1 MYEKINEP
9 LSIRGLK
16 LKNRIVFA
24 PTTMGLSEEE
34 YLERLGIIAAGG
46 AAMLVIGDVPVLRH
60 SLFAKSLYSTK
71 GFEFYRRVTEVI
83 HKNGAKACAQLHVS
97 DSDIK
102 GMLRFV
108 PGMLM
113 KRITPDRLRELMNER
128 TGPYITGIPESK
140 IGKITASFGDA
151 AVLAGKASFDM
162 IQVHGDRMCGS
173 FSSSVFNHRTDSYG
187 ASAANRAKF
196 ACECI
201 AAVRQALPDMPVEY
215 KLAVRQENPH
225 YGNAGILVEELPVF
239 LPLLEKAGVDS
250 YHVALADHSSLS
262 DTIPPKSH
270 PYFSGEGC
278 FLKYCDEVKKYSS
291 LPVCAVGGLTNPD
304 FVEEQLTRSRI
315 DYAAMSRQLIADP
328 EWPNKTAGK
337 NQDKIRFCVRCNR
350 ECLGGMMEHRGVHCI
365 YDKKKEDVQ

>member
-24 PTTMGLSEEE
+24 PTTLGLSEEE

-71 GFEFYRRVTEVI
+71 GFEFYRRVTEAI

-102 GMLRFV
+102 GMLRYV

-151 AVLAGKASFDM
+151 AVLAGKAGFDM
-162 IQVHGDRMCGS
+162 IQFMGTGCAEA
-173 FSSSVFNHRTDSYG
+173 SVPPYSIIEPTPT
-187 ASAANRAKF
+187 AQ
-196 ACECI
+196 
-201 AAVRQALPDMPVEY
+201 VRPTGP
-215 KLAVRQENPH
+215 N
-225 YGNAGILVEELPVF
+225 LPVSVLQPSDRLF
-239 LPLLEKAGVDS
+239 PIC
-250 YHVALADHSSLS
+250 LS
-262 DTIPPKSH
+262 NTNWQCVRKIRIMAMPEFWWRSCLFSCLFWRRRVLTVIMLRWRTIPP
-270 PYFSGEGC
+270 F
-278 FLKYCDEVKKYSS
+278 
-291 LPVCAVGGLTNPD
+291 
-304 FVEEQLTRSRI
+304 Q
-315 DYAAMSRQLIADP
+315 
-328 EWPNKTAGK
+328 
-337 NQDKIRFCVRCNR
+337 IRFLQNPTPIFPERAAF
-350 ECLGGMMEHRGVHCI
+350 
-365 YDKKKEDVQ
+365 

>member
-102 GMLRFV
+102 GMLRYV

-140 IGKITASFGDA
+140 IGRLPHPLEMRRFWPEKP
-151 AVLAGKASFDM
+151 
-162 IQVHGDRMCGS
+162 
-173 FSSSVFNHRTDSYG
+173 
-187 ASAANRAKF
+187 
-196 ACECI
+196 
-201 AAVRQALPDMPVEY
+201 AL
-215 KLAVRQENPH
+215 
-225 YGNAGILVEELPVF
+225 
-239 LPLLEKAGVDS
+239 
-250 YHVALADHSSLS
+250 
-262 DTIPPKSH
+262 T
-270 PYFSGEGC
+270 
-278 FLKYCDEVKKYSS
+278 
-291 LPVCAVGGLTNPD
+291 
-304 FVEEQLTRSRI
+304 
-315 DYAAMSRQLIADP
+315 
-328 EWPNKTAGK
+328 
-337 NQDKIRFCVRCNR
+337 
-350 ECLGGMMEHRGVHCI
+350 
-365 YDKKKEDVQ
+365 